1 MGTYTKDDFGKV
13 HYAYFRVMSLRNI
26 SYLASVIPGLL
37 AIVGNVKGGYWTLSA
52 AAFALV
58 ILGLVEWFAGKDRK
72 NNHTENRDPFPEF
85 ILFLH
90 VAVQTGVLI
99 TFFLG
104 IYNQTLQDAWVFWA
118 AFSTGVA
125 AGIGGI
131 VPAHELIHKANPVKQ
146 FLGKYLLMSCGN
158 VYFFTHHLRIH
169 HRYVATDH
177 DSATARKGESLYA
190 FMWRTIPGQYREA
203 WQSESEMLG
212 KKGKSAFSFG
222 NVLWVQT
229 LIQLVFLTVV
239 YLVLGPV
246 GLAAWLLYVLVAHV
260 LLEYVNYI
268 EHYGLYRENDER
280 VSELH
285 SWNSDSRVS
294 RYLLVD
300 LSRHADHHFY
310 ASKPYHTLQTFDN
323 APELPG
329 GYAALLVPALV
340 PPLWKALVHP
350 RLAAWEENR
359 KGA

>member
-1 MGTYTKDDFGKV
+1 ML
-13 HYAYFRVMSLRNI
+13 SLRNI
-26 SYLASVIPGLL
+26 SYLVSLFPGLL
-37 AIVGNVKGGYWTLSA
+37 AILGNMKGSYWTLSA
-52 AAFALV
+52 AVFSLI
-58 ILGLVEWFAGKDRK
+58 ILGLLEWFAGKDRK
-72 NNHTENRDPFPEF
+72 NTQTENRDPFPEL
-85 ILFLH
+85 ILYLH
-90 VAVQTGVLI
+90 VAVQTAVVL
-99 TFFLG
+99 TFLRG
-104 IYNQTLQDAWVFWA
+104 MYSQTLADAWIFWA

-131 VPAHELIHKANPVKQ
+131 VPAHELIHKAKPLKQ
-146 FLGKYLLMSCGN
+146 FFGKYLLMSCGN

-169 HRYVATDH
+169 HRYVATSQ

-203 WQSESEMLG
+203 WQSEAKMLG

-222 NVLWVQT
+222 NVLWFQT
-229 LIQLVFLTVV
+229 LIQIAFLPIVFF
-239 YLVLGPV
+239 VLGPKA
-246 GLAAWLLYVLVAHV
+246 LAAWLLYVLVAHL

-285 SWNSDSRVS
+285 SWNSDSRIS

-310 ASKPYHTLQTFDN
+310 ASKPYHTLQTYGN

-329 GYAALLVPALV
+329 GYAALLVPALF

-350 RLAAWEENR
+350 RLEMWEQNR
-359 KGA
+359 KKV

>member
-1 MGTYTKDDFGKV
+1 
-13 HYAYFRVMSLRNI
+13 MSLRNI
-26 SYLASVIPGLL
+26 SYLVSLIPGLL
-37 AIVGNVKGGYWTLSA
+37 AILGNIRGGYWTLSA
-52 AAFALV
+52 AFFALV
-58 ILGLVEWFAGKDRK
+58 VLGLVEWITGKDRK
-72 NNHTENRDPFPEF
+72 NAHTANRDPFPEL
-85 ILFLH
+85 ILFFH
-90 VAVQTGVLI
+90 VAVQTVVLI
-99 TFFLG
+99 TFFYG
-104 IYNQTLQDAWVFWA
+104 IYNLILQDAWMYWA

-169 HRYVATDH
+169 HRHVATSH

-190 FMWRTIPGQYREA
+190 FMFRTIPGQYREA
-203 WQSESEMLG
+203 WQSEADMLR
-212 KKGKSAFSFG
+212 KKGQHAFSLG

-229 LIQLVFLTVV
+229 LIQIMVLPVIFFS
-239 YLVLGPV
+239 LGPV
-246 GLAAWLLYVLVAHV
+246 ALSAWLLYVLVAHV

-268 EHYGLYRENDER
+268 EHYGLFRSPDER

-310 ASKPYHTLQTFDN
+310 ASKPYHTLQTYDN

-329 GYAALLVPALV
+329 GYAALLVPALI

-350 RLAAWEENR
+350 RLDLWEKNQ
-359 KGA
+359 KSA

>member
-1 MGTYTKDDFGKV
+1 
-13 HYAYFRVMSLRNI
+13 MSLRNL
-26 SYLASVIPGLL
+26 SYLVSLVPGLL
-37 AIVGNVKGGYWTLSA
+37 AIIGNMKGSYWTLSA

-72 NNHTENRDPFPEF
+72 NSHTENHDPFPEV

-90 VAVQTGVLI
+90 VAVQTVVLV

-104 IYNQTLQDAWVFWA
+104 IYHQILQDAWMFWA

-169 HRYVATDH
+169 HRHVATSH

-190 FMWRTIPGQYREA
+190 FMFRTIPGQYREA
-203 WQSESEMLG
+203 WQSEADMLR
-212 KKGKSAFSFG
+212 KKGQHAFSLG

-229 LIQLVFLTVV
+229 LIQIMVLPVIFFS
-239 YLVLGPV
+239 LGPV
-246 GLAAWLLYVLVAHV
+246 ALSAWLLYVLVAHV

-268 EHYGLYRENDER
+268 EHYGLFRSPDER

-310 ASKPYHTLQTFDN
+310 ASKPYHTLQTYDN

-329 GYAALLVPALV
+329 GYAALLVPALI

-350 RLAAWEENR
+350 RLDLWEKNQ
-359 KGA
+359 KSA